1 VIAAPASLTRQL
13 FEAARGLPAMARV
26 ERESR
31 TILGAKAMQLGP
43 LAAGDARPWKVDA
56 TTLSQLRDLVNAK
69 QGGVKMR
76 FAHPNMSRDG
86 MGRHLGRATN
96 ARIVEDPQGAYVA
109 VDARLADPSLGKR
122 TGEMV
127 EHVLALAQQAPEDF
141 GLSIAP
147 ILDHEA
153 MKKIEPDENGLRPIR
168 LQSLHAID
176 FVDEPA
182 ATRGGLFS
190 LDSSDVADLPARAT
204 DLLDTF
210 FAESPADVIRAR
222 FGEFLD
228 RYLSNRGDVSMTT
241 AAAAPST
248 EQTPVTFTPAAP
260 VVVQQSTLAAAV
272 AEPYRT
278 NEQQESRDMLKRQ
291 AEIGALCQLAKVD
304 DATRDLMIR
313 AGFSRAEAQ
322 DYLKSSGFLSAQNPP
337 VQEGV
342 EAASSKP
349 DPDAQ
354 FAAEYEQ
361 YKDVYDRQGVTKEQY
376 IASRKRG

>member
-1 VIAAPASLTRQL
+1 MISAPAPAARQL
-13 FEAARGLPAMARV
+13 FEAARGLPTASRV
-26 ERESR
+26 DRESR
-31 TILGAKAMQLGP
+31 TIVGAKAMQLGSLVP
-43 LAAGDARPWKVDA
+43 GDGRPWKVDG

-69 QGGVKMR
+69 PGGVKMR
-76 FAHPNMSRDG
+76 FSHPNMSRDG

-109 VDARLADPSLGKR
+109 VDAKLADPSLGRR
-122 TGEMV
+122 TGDMV
-127 EHVLALAQQAPEDF
+127 EHVLALAEQAPEDF

-147 ILDHEA
+147 LMDHKA
-153 MKKIEPDENGLRPIR
+153 MSKIEPDENGLTPIR
-168 LQSLHAID
+168 LESLHAID

-222 FGEFLD
+222 FGEFLE
-228 RYLSNRGDVSMTT
+228 RYLSHRGDVAMPTEPT
-241 AAAAPST
+241 VPA
-248 EQTPVTFTPAAP
+248 EQTPVAVTAAAP
-260 VVVQQSTLAAAV
+260 VVVHTATLGAIADPV
-272 AEPYRT
+272 RT
-278 NEQQESRDMLKRQ
+278 GEQQAARDLLSRR
-291 AEIGALCQLAKVD
+291 AEIGALCKLAKVD
-304 DATRDLMIR
+304 DATRELMIQ

-322 DYLKSSGFLSAQNPP
+322 DYLKSSGFLSVQNPP

-342 EAASSKP
+342 EAAASKA
-349 DPDAQ
+349 DPDAN
-354 FAAEYEQ
+354 FAAEYDRHR
-361 YKDVYDRQGVTKEQY
+361 DVYERQGVSKEQY

>member
-1 VIAAPASLTRQL
+1 
-13 FEAARGLPAMARV
+13 
-26 ERESR
+26 
-31 TILGAKAMQLGP
+31 MQV
-43 LAAGDARPWKVDA
+43 GDLNKGDPRPWKVDG

-69 QGGVKMR
+69 PGGVKMR

-96 ARIVEDPQGAYVA
+96 ARIIDSPDGAYLA
-109 VDARLADPSLGKR
+109 VDAKLADPSLGKR
-122 TGEMV
+122 TGDMV
-127 EHVLALAQQAPEDF
+127 QHVLELAVQAPEDF

-147 ILDHEA
+147 VLDHES
-153 MKKIEPDENGLRPIR
+153 MKKIEPDEKGLRPIR
-168 LQSLHAID
+168 LDSLHAID
-176 FVDEPA
+176 FVDDPA

-190 LDSSDVADLPARAT
+190 LESSDVADLPARAT

-210 FAESPADVIRAR
+210 FSESPADVIRAR
-222 FGEFLD
+222 FGEFLE
-228 RYLSNRGDVSMTT
+228 RYLSHRGDVAMTT

-248 EQTPVTFTPAAP
+248 EQTPVTVTPAAP

-278 NEQQESRDMLKRQ
+278 NEQQEARDLLKRQ

-342 EAASSKP
+342 EPASKQA

-361 YKDVYDRQGVTKEQY
+361 FKDVYDRQGVTKDQY

>member
-1 VIAAPASLTRQL
+1 MIAASAPIARQL
-13 FEAARGLPAMARV
+13 FEAARGLPVTARV

-31 TILGAKAMQLGP
+31 TILGAKAMQIGP

-96 ARIVEDPQGAYVA
+96 ARVVEDSQGAYVA

-122 TGEMV
+122 TGDMV
-127 EHVLALAQQAPEDF
+127 DHVLALAQQAPEDF

-153 MKKIEPDENGLRPIR
+153 MKRIEPDENGLRPIR

-190 LDSSDVADLPARAT
+190 LASSDVADLPARAT

-222 FGEFLD
+222 FGEFLE
-228 RYLSNRGDVSMTT
+228 RYLSNRGDVAMTT
-241 AAAAPST
+241 AAAPST
-248 EQTPVTFTPAAP
+248 EQTPATVTAATP
-260 VVVQQSTLAAAV
+260 VVVHTATLGAV
-272 AEPYRT
+272 AEPLRT
-278 NEQQESRDMLKRQ
+278 NEQQEARDLLKRQ
-291 AEIGALCQLAKVD
+291 AEIGALCKLAKVD
-304 DATRDLMIR
+304 DGTRDLMIK

-342 EAASSKP
+342 EVPLSKT
-349 DPDAQ
+349 DPDAN

-361 YKDVYDRQGVTKEQY
+361 HRDVFERQGLSKDQY

>member
-13 FEAARGLPAMARV
+13 FEAARGLPTAARV
-26 ERESR
+26 DREAR
-31 TILGAKAMQLGP
+31 TIVGAKAIQV
-43 LAAGDARPWKVDA
+43 GDLNKGDPRPWKVDG

-69 QGGVKMR
+69 PGGVKMR

-96 ARIVEDPQGAYVA
+96 ARIIDSPDGAYLA
-109 VDARLADPSLGKR
+109 VDAKLADPSLGKR
-122 TGEMV
+122 TGDMV
-127 EHVLALAQQAPEDF
+127 QHVLELAVQAPEDF

-147 ILDHEA
+147 VLDHES
-153 MKKIEPDENGLRPIR
+153 MKKIEPDEKGLRPIR
-168 LQSLHAID
+168 LDSLHAID
-176 FVDEPA
+176 FVDDPA

-190 LDSSDVADLPARAT
+190 LESSDVADLPARAT

-210 FAESPADVIRAR
+210 FSESPADVIRAR
-222 FGEFLD
+222 FGDFLE
-228 RYLSNRGDVSMTT
+228 RYLSNRGDAAMTT
-241 AAAAPST
+241 AAAAPSI
-248 EQTPVTFTPAAP
+248 EQTPVTVTPATP

-272 AEPYRT
+272 AEPLRT
-278 NEQQESRDMLKRQ
+278 NEQQEARDLLKRQ

-342 EAASSKP
+342 EPAPKQA

-361 YKDVYDRQGVTKEQY
+361 FKDVYDRQGVTKEQY